1 MVLEVAWRG
10 TWAEWESVQTG
21 WGRMG
26 DSVCLL
32 RCLPKSCPAIVP
44 WKISI

>member
-21 WGRMG
+21 RGEGAGIG
-26 DSVCLL
+26 DSVGLT
-32 RCLPKSCPAIVP
+32 
-44 WKISI
+44 